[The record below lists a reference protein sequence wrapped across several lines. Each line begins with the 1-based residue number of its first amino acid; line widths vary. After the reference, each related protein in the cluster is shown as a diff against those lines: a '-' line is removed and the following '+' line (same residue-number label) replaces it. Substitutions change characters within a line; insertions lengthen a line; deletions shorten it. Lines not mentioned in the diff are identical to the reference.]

1 MNVYVESNF
10 VLELALLQEQHGSCS
25 QIVDLAVEGH
35 IHLVIPAYSLVEPY
49 ETLIRF
55 FKKRRAIA
63 EDVNAELKQLGRSAP
78 YEEQTD
84 TLQEQFTAL
93 FIRNEEEE
101 RNRLRNTL
109 EQLLDVAELI
119 PLTMAV
125 INNSLQQQQQDFS
138 PQDAVVYSSVLEH
151 LANADGDDHVFLNLN
166 RKDFDDP
173 EVQDRLEEMGCKI
186 LFRFD
191 RGMGYIRSR
200 LNDQEA

>member
-55 FKKRRAIA
+55 FKKRRTIA

-109 EQLLDVAELI
+109 EKLLEVAELI
-119 PLTMAV
+119 PLTTTI

-138 PQDAVVYSSVLEH
+138 PQDAVVYSSVLMH

-191 RGMGYIRSR
+191 RGIGYIRSR
-200 LNDQEA
+200 LSDQEA

>member
-10 VLELALLQEQHGSCS
+10 VLELALLQGQHESCS
-25 QIVDLAVEGH
+25 QIVDLAGEGH

-49 ETLIRF
+49 ETLPRRF
-55 FKKRRAIA
+55 KSRQAIA
-63 EDVNAELKQLGRSAP
+63 EEMNAELGQLGRSAP

-84 TLQEQFTAL
+84 ALQEQLTAL

-109 EQLLDVAELI
+109 ERLLEVADLI
-119 PLTMAV
+119 PLTPTV
-125 INNSLQQQQQDFS
+125 INGSLNQQQQGFS

-151 LANADGDDHVFLNLN
+151 LANTDGDDHVFLNLN

-186 LFRFD
+186 LFQFD
-191 RGMGYIRSR
+191 RGIEYIRSR
-200 LNDQEA
+200 LSDQEA

>member
-10 VLELALLQEQHGSCS
+10 VLELALLQGQHESCS
-25 QIVDLAVEGH
+25 QIVDLTGEGH

-49 ETLIRF
+49 ETLTRH
-55 FKKRRAIA
+55 FKERQAIIKKM
-63 EDVNAELKQLGRSAP
+63 DPVLGRLGRSAP

-84 TLQEQFTAL
+84 ALQDHLTTL
-93 FIRNEEEE
+93 FIGSEEEE
-101 RNRLRNTL
+101 GRRLRNTL
-109 EQLLDVAELI
+109 EKLLEVAELI
-119 PLTMAV
+119 PLTTTI
-125 INNSLQQQQQDFS
+125 INNSLQQQQDFS
-138 PQDAVVYSSVLEH
+138 PQDAVVYSSVLTH
-151 LANADGDDHVFLNLN
+151 LANANGDDHVFLNLN

-191 RGMGYIRSR
+191 RGIGYIRSR